1 MALLSLDDLVALR
14 EDWGVRGLRVVL
26 TNGVFDL
33 VHAGH
38 VGYLAR
44 ARALGDILVLALN
57 SDASTRAIKGP
68 LRPIVPQ
75 ADRAAVLGALRC
87 VDHVTVFEEPTAEAV
102 VAAVRPDVYV
112 KGGDYAAG
120 TGEAP
125 DLARLP
131 EARIVARYGGQVAL
145 LPYAEGRSTS
155 EIIRRI
161 AERYR
166 TEDGG

>member
-1 MALLSLDDLVALR
+1 MMALLSLEELVALR
-14 EDWGVRGLRVVL
+14 EDWGVHGQRLVL

-33 VHAGH
+33 IHAGH

-44 ARALGDILVLALN
+44 ARALGDLLVVALN

-68 LRPIVPQ
+68 LRPIVPA

-87 VDHVTVFEEPTAEAV
+87 VDHVTIFEEPTAEAV
-102 VAAVRPDVYV
+102 VAALRPDIYV

-120 TGEAP
+120 SGEAP
-125 DLARLP
+125 DLGRLP
-131 EARIVARYGGQVAL
+131 EARIVAGYGGQVTL

-161 AERYR
+161 AERFS
-166 TEDGG
+166 G